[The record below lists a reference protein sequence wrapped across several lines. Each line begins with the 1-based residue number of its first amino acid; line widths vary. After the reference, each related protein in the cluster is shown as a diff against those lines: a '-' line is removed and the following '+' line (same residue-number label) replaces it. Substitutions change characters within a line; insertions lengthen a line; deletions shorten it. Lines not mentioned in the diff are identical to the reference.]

1 MFRKSYNINLIYADE
16 AELFLNALEGVSDP
30 EIKRKTIGGLFIQ
43 VFEKHAKSVGGAK
56 FLAQGT
62 LYPDVIESVSYSGGP

>member
-30 EIKRKTIGGLFIQ
+30 EIKRKTIGGLFI
-43 VFEKHAKSVGGAK
+43 
-56 FLAQGT
+56 
-62 LYPDVIESVSYSGGP
+62 